1 MMFMFGL
8 SLGEDPRSIPLA
20 VIAGVGTGSAIGYAI
35 YKSGHGLSTRV
46 FFTST
51 TLLLYFMAAGLAAT
65 GVGRFETWGW
75 NQLIVAPEGGM
86 NHTFLTYNKAMIYQ
100 SGASMSIKTYG
111 CWIGEVQIHQGADGR
126 S

>member
-1 MMFMFGL
+1 MFMFGL

-20 VIAGVGTGSAIGYAI
+20 VITGVATGVFVGILI

-65 GVGRFETWGW
+65 GVGRFETWSW
-75 NQLIVAPEGGM
+75 NQLILAPEGG
-86 NHTFLTYNKAMIYQ
+86 I
-100 SGASMSIKTYG
+100 
-111 CWIGEVQIHQGADGR
+111 
-126 S
+126 